1 MKEDTTQTRRDIR
14 SAVIFGVV
22 AAAIELAVLI
32 YFFR

>member
-14 SAVIFGVV
+14 AAVMFGVV